1 MPVLEDCTQGAKRG
15 DNLVDVGGIFLGGE
29 GGGGGLLLTKKYLIL
44 IFFFYNFYLCIL
56 FPYAHD

>member
-29 GGGGGLLLTKKYLIL
+29 GGGGGLLLTQKYLI
-44 IFFFYNFYLCIL
+44 
-56 FPYAHD
+56 